1 MLLAAN
7 NYILF
12 VLCNGF
18 EYTRTV
24 LVKKVARSEPMGP
37 LVISQPRDLHLGP
50 TLEEILPQSEVPGH
64 SNDYFL
70 FHSTGFPD

>member
-1 MLLAAN
+1 MVIFTPLCSIDLDKSMLLAAN

-50 TLEEILPQSEVPGH
+50 KL
-64 SNDYFL
+64 
-70 FHSTGFPD
+70 